1 MIDCELRIGNDV
13 DKKNVR
19 DRKIGVWLQLIRHV
33 VPGLSCTV
41 GARIRN
47 HRENIE
53 CELEVVE
60 YVIFREA
67 WIELRYV
74 KAPRFSTSN
83 LTWLAE
89 ALHRRKRKIPKA
101 ADF

>member
-1 MIDCELRIGNDV
+1 MCRAY
-13 DKKNVR
+13 R
-19 DRKIGVWLQLIRHV
+19 
-33 VPGLSCTV
+33 

-47 HRENIE
+47 YREKIE

-60 YVIFREA
+60 YVIFRQA

-83 LTWLAE
+83 LTWLADSS
-89 ALHRRKRKIPKA
+89 RRRSPRRPKMEVLEGELA
-101 ADF
+101 PTS